1 MAASNESPLLSP
13 FDLPVRPAMDEDP
26 TRKRTRSDNL
36 ELTQPTTG
44 LDRVTNATRDSDYW
58 FDDGN
63 LILVSR
69 GVAFRVYKGL
79 LGEHSAI
86 FRSMFHIA
94 QAAPAPEDLVEGC
107 PVIPLDD
114 SPDDLREL
122 FRLIFPLSTNLK

>member
-1 MAASNESPLLSP
+1 
-13 FDLPVRPAMDEDP
+13 MDEEP
-26 TRKRTRSDNL
+26 TRKRARSTPLKDHEL
-36 ELTQPTTG
+36 ETQPGTG
-44 LDRVTNATRDSDYW
+44 FEKVAAATRDSDYW

-69 GVAFRVYKGL
+69 GVAFRIYKGL

-94 QAAPAPEDLVEGC
+94 QAVPAPEDLVEGC